1 MNVNLP
7 EKEKLSKNAIITYS
21 IVALACILAIIVVI
35 GIQIL
40 GNDIINNMFG
50 INKLVKKTE
59 QEELEL
65 KTNFMTLFNNDFSNK
80 SEYKARKINEDND
93 IVYSSY
99 EKVESNEYYELNVK
113 IPYINIKN
121 STIENY
127 NEKISKTFQA
137 KAEEIINSTNKNTIY
152 SVKYMSYIENNILT
166 LVIYSNLKQDATAQ
180 RVIVQTF
187 NFNLENNKELSLE
200 DVLKIYELD
209 KNDVQNKI
217 KNDIKTE
224 EKKAQALIDLGYNV
238 FTRNIDSDI
247 YKIENS
253 TEFFVHNNNLYILY
267 AYGNNDITSEMDL
280 VII

>member
-7 EKEKLSKNAIITYS
+7 EKGKLSKNAIITYS
-21 IVALACILAIIVVI
+21 IVAIVCILAIIVVI
-35 GIQIL
+35 GVQIL
-40 GNDIINNMFG
+40 GDDIINNMFG

-80 SEYKARKINEDND
+80 SEYKAKKINEDND

-121 STIENY
+121 STIEKY
-127 NEKISKTFQA
+127 NEDINKTFQA

-152 SVKYMSYIENNILT
+152 SVKYMCYIENNILT

-187 NFNLENNKELSLE
+187 NFNLENNKELTLE

-209 KNDVQNKI
+209 KNNVQNKI
-217 KNDIKTE
+217 NNDIKTE

-238 FTRNIDSDI
+238 FTRDVDSDI

>member
-21 IVALACILAIIVVI
+21 IVALVCILAIIVVI

-238 FTRNIDSDI
+238 FTCNIDSDI

>member
-7 EKEKLSKNAIITYS
+7 EKEKLSKNAIIIYF
-21 IVALACILAIIVVI
+21 IVALVCIFAIIVVI

-40 GNDIINNMFG
+40 GDDIINNMFG

-65 KTNFMTLFNNDFSNK
+65 KTNFMTLFNNNFNNK
-80 SEYKARKINEDND
+80 SEYKAKKINENND

-99 EKVESNEYYELNVK
+99 EKTESNEHYELDVK

-121 STIENY
+121 STIEKY
-127 NEKISKTFQA
+127 NEEIIKTFQA
-137 KAEEIINSTNKNTIY
+137 KAEEVTNSTNKNTIY

-187 NFNLENNKELSLE
+187 NFNLENNKELTLE
-200 DVLKIYELD
+200 EVLKIYQLD

-217 KNDIKTE
+217 KSDIKAE
-224 EKKAQALIDLGYNV
+224 EEKAQALIDLGYNV
-238 FTRNIDSDI
+238 FTRDIDSDI

-253 TEFFVHNNNLYILY
+253 TEFFVHDNNLYILY
-267 AYGNNDITSEMDL
+267 PYGNNDITSEMDL

>member
-21 IVALACILAIIVVI
+21 IVALVCILAIIVVI

-121 STIENY
+121 SIIENY

>member
-21 IVALACILAIIVVI
+21 IVALVCILAIIVVI

>member
-7 EKEKLSKNAIITYS
+7 EKEKLSKNAIIIYS
-21 IVALACILAIIVVI
+21 IVALVCIFAIIVVI

-40 GNDIINNMFG
+40 GDDIINNMFG

-65 KTNFMTLFNNDFSNK
+65 KTNFMTLFNNNFNNK
-80 SEYKARKINEDND
+80 SEYKAKKINENND

-99 EKVESNEYYELNVK
+99 EKTESNEHYELDVK

-121 STIENY
+121 STIEKY
-127 NEKISKTFQA
+127 NEEIIKTFQA
-137 KAEEIINSTNKNTIY
+137 KAEEVTNSTNKNTIY

-187 NFNLENNKELSLE
+187 NFNLENNKELTLE

-217 KNDIKTE
+217 KSDIKAE
-224 EKKAQALIDLGYNV
+224 EEKAQALIDLGYNV
-238 FTRNIDSDI
+238 FTRDVDSDI

-253 TEFFVHNNNLYILY
+253 IEFFVHDNNLYILY
-267 AYGNNDITSEMDL
+267 PYGNNDITSEMDL

>member
-21 IVALACILAIIVVI
+21 IVAIVCILAIIVVI

-40 GNDIINNMFG
+40 GDDIINNMFG

-65 KTNFMTLFNNDFSNK
+65 KTNFMTLFNNGFNNK
-80 SEYKARKINEDND
+80 SEYKAKKINEDND

-99 EKVESNEYYELNVK
+99 ENVENNEHYELNVK

-121 STIENY
+121 STIEKY
-127 NEKISKTFQA
+127 NEEISKTFQA
-137 KAEEIINSTNKNTIY
+137 KAEEIANSTNKNTIY

-187 NFNLENNKELSLE
+187 NFNLENNKELTLE
-200 DVLKIYELD
+200 DVIKIYKLD

-217 KNDIKTE
+217 KSDIKNE
-224 EKKAQALIDLGYNV
+224 EEKAQALIDLGYNV
-238 FTRNIDSDI
+238 FTRNVDSDI

-253 TEFFVHNNNLYILY
+253 TEFFVNNNNLYILY
-267 AYGNNDITSEMDL
+267 PYGNNDITSEMDL

>member
-21 IVALACILAIIVVI
+21 IVAIVCILAIVVVI

-40 GNDIINNMFG
+40 GDDIVNNMFG

-59 QEELEL
+59 QEEIEL
-65 KTNFMTLFNNDFSNK
+65 KTNFVSLFNNEFNNQ
-80 SEYKARKINEDND
+80 SEYKTKKINEENN

-99 EKVESNEYYELNVK
+99 EKDERNENYELNVK

-121 STIENY
+121 STIERY
-127 NEKISKTFQA
+127 NEEINKTFQA
-137 KAEEIINSTNKNTIY
+137 KAEEIINGTNKNTIY

-166 LVIYSNLKQDATAQ
+166 VVIYSDLKQDATAQ

-187 NFNLENNKELSLE
+187 NFNLETNKELTLE

-209 KNDVQNKI
+209 KNEVQNKI

-224 EKKAQALIDLGYNV
+224 EEKAQALIDLGYNV
-238 FTRNIDSDI
+238 FTRDIDNDI

-253 TEFFVHNNNLYILY
+253 TEFFVHNNNLYIIY